1 MYYICVKLRVT
12 VELKR
17 IELLCQ
23 FGTVYLLYNDVLRTD
38 INSILIGKHTQDL
51 IIKIIILYQT

>member
-1 MYYICVKLRVT
+1 MPIWYGIFA
-12 VELKR
+12 
-17 IELLCQ
+17 I
-23 FGTVYLLYNDVLRTD
+23 YNDVLRTD